1 MAKVG
6 LLFPHKE
13 MVQIADKIAEEQNI
27 DIVYKKVIQTTDAL
41 QEARQAAEAG
51 ADIIVARG
59 YQAMLIKRGTKIPIV
74 EMRLHAQEIGLLL
87 KKAKIIIRKEKPKVG
102 LVVFQN
108 MLGDMS
114 HMEVLVPQMTCR
126 DGVVVYCQSDFM

>member
-1 MAKVG
+1 M
-6 LLFPHKE
+6 
-13 MVQIADKIAEEQNI
+13 
-27 DIVYKKVIQTTDAL
+27 IQTTDAL

-74 EMRLHAQEIGLLL
+74 EMRLHAQEIGILL
-87 KKAKIIIRKEKPKVG
+87 KKAKIIIRKEKPKAG

-108 MLGDMS
+108 MPGDMS